1 MVQLL
6 SNPLL
11 PSYLDKRE
19 TRDAQRRYSQ
29 KAGRGGLDDREK
41 GQLGWIVSKNG
52 EAAAGVRTG

>member
-29 KAGRGGLDDREK
+29 KAGGLDDREK

-52 EAAAGVRTG
+52 EAAAAVRMG